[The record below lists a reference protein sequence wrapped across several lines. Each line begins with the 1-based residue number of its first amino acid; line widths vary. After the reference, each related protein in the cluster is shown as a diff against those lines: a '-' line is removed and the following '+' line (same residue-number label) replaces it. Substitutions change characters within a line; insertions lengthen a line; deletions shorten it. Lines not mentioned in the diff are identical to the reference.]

1 MGKHDLSD
9 FTFNNSYFLKRG
21 RSLFGSKGLFDEF
34 AEDVKDKYN
43 SRLFSD
49 NEYGEILASV
59 KHDLSRGVLTFPED
73 ELFSIT
79 PIRES
84 KIIKWIRDHG
94 INGGDLQT
102 LYIIYMLDY
111 AMFINPKLFERRLIG
126 GFRKTRKTKKAKN
139 TKKTRKIPRSRRNK
153 RV

>member
-9 FTFNNSYFLKRG
+9 FTFDNSYFLKRG
-21 RSLFGSKGLFDEF
+21 RSLFGSKGLFDESS
-34 AEDVKDKYN
+34 DNVKSKYN

-49 NEYGEILASV
+49 DEYGEILASV

-111 AMFINPKLFERRLIG
+111 AMFINPKLFERRLAHIG
-126 GFRKTRKTKKAKN
+126 GSSRRSRIKTKKN
-139 TKKTRKIPRSRRNK
+139 RRSRTRKNRR
-153 RV
+153 V

>member
-21 RSLFGSKGLFDEF
+21 RSLFGSKGLFDQF

-126 GFRKTRKTKKAKN
+126 GSSRRSRMKTKKS
-139 TKKTRKIPRSRRNK
+139 RKIPRSRRNK

>member
-21 RSLFGSKGLFDEF
+21 RLLFGSKGLFDEF

-126 GFRKTRKTKKAKN
+126 GSSRRSRMK
-139 TKKTRKIPRSRRNK
+139 TKKTRKPSRTRRNRCFK
-153 RV
+153 

>member
-84 KIIKWIRDHG
+84 KIIKWVRDHG

-126 GFRKTRKTKKAKN
+126 GSSRRSRMK
-139 TKKTRKIPRSRRNK
+139 TKKTRKPSRTRRNRCFK
-153 RV
+153 

>member
-21 RSLFGSKGLFDEF
+21 RSLFGSKGLFDQF

-126 GFRKTRKTKKAKN
+126 GSSRRSRMK
-139 TKKTRKIPRSRRNK
+139 TKKTRKPSRTRRNRCFK
-153 RV
+153 